1 MKGGGGHRRG
11 GKQKRKKGLFCWWP
25 GRRECPSLQGPVGFG
40 GTFKLVL
47 EEARVR
53 TPCSL
58 ALGLS
63 RGGVQA
69 PAGVGGAGDSDSVH
83 QGSEEGP
90 WLSPPAKMAAWL
102 DVQRTEAP
110 DGRRGKC
117 GRTRGTSSLAAP
129 PEAPTARTPGAG
141 ASHPPCGGRGCAHT
155 CWPPVPCRA
164 GRRPGRPGQV
174 LLHGRWQGCEE
185 GARQGLR

>member
-1 MKGGGGHRRG
+1 MGTEEAENKRERRACFAGGRG
-11 GKQKRKKGLFCWWP
+11 AVSGLPCRALLAL
-25 GRRECPSLQGPVGFG
+25 GEA
-40 GTFKLVL
+40 FKLAL

-83 QGSEEGP
+83 QGREEGP

-141 ASHPPCGGRGCAHT
+141 ASHPPL
-155 CWPPVPCRA
+155 
-164 GRRPGRPGQV
+164 RRT
-174 LLHGRWQGCEE
+174 
-185 GARQGLR
+185 GLRAHLLASCAQ